1 MLGSPPGFPV
11 FASPQ
16 NHAVSRRSF
25 FPSQLGGRIPQ
36 KTECPNRARRLEKTC
51 YAVRSHGRSDCITVK
66 AIISFYQS
74 SIGKKWIVALTGLV
88 LVGFVTGHMI
98 GNLQI
103 FLGQEP
109 LNKYAAFLQGL
120 GELLWVIRGVMLACL
135 GIHIVTTVLLSIQ
148 NAAATPQKYA
158 VTKSQSA
165 SIAAK
170 TMVVSG
176 TIVLS
181 FLIFHLLHF
190 TVLAIHPEWKG
201 WEDEL
206 GRHDVYSLVIVGF
219 RNPLATG
226 FYLLGLFLLCMH
238 LSHGIQSFI
247 QTLGVRTRK
256 IAEPL
261 SFASPYIAGLIFLGY
276 ASIPVASILH
286 IINPIGH

>member
-1 MLGSPPGFPV
+1 
-11 FASPQ
+11 
-16 NHAVSRRSF
+16 
-25 FPSQLGGRIPQ
+25 
-36 KTECPNRARRLEKTC
+36 
-51 YAVRSHGRSDCITVK
+51 VK

-120 GELLWVIRGVMLACL
+120 GELLWVIRGVMLACI
-135 GIHIVTTVLLSIQ
+135 GIHIVTTVLLTIQ
-148 NAAATPQKYA
+148 NSAASPQKYA

-170 TMVVSG
+170 TMVISG
-176 TIVLS
+176 SILAC
-181 FLIFHLLHF
+181 FLVFHLLHF
-190 TVLAIHPEWKG
+190 TALYIHPEWKG
-201 WEDEL
+201 WEDAL

-219 RNPLATG
+219 RDPLASG
-226 FYLLGLFLLCMH
+226 FYLVGLFLLCMH

-261 SFASPYIAGLIFLGY
+261 SFASPYLAGLIFLGY
-276 ASIPVASILH
+276 ASIPVASFLGIIKPILAH
-286 IINPIGH
+286 

>member
-1 MLGSPPGFPV
+1 M
-11 FASPQ
+11 
-16 NHAVSRRSF
+16 
-25 FPSQLGGRIPQ
+25 
-36 KTECPNRARRLEKTC
+36 
-51 YAVRSHGRSDCITVK
+51 K

-103 FLGQEP
+103 FLGHEA
-109 LNKYAAFLQGL
+109 LNRYAAFLQGL
-120 GELLWVIRGVMLACL
+120 GELLWVIRGVMLACI
-135 GIHIVTTVLLSIQ
+135 GVHIITTALLWVQ
-148 NAAATPQKYA
+148 NNAATPQKYA
-158 VTKSQSA
+158 VNNPQAAT
-165 SIAAK
+165 IAAK
-170 TMVVSG
+170 TMIVSGLIVVS
-176 TIVLS
+176 
-181 FLIFHLLHF
+181 FLVFHLLHF
-190 TVLAIHPEWKG
+190 TALAIHPEWKL

-219 RNPLATG
+219 RDPLVTG
-226 FYLLGLFLLCMH
+226 FYLLGLFLLCLH

-256 IAEPL
+256 IAEPI
-261 SFASPYIAGLIFLGY
+261 SFASPYLAGLIFLGY

>member
-1 MLGSPPGFPV
+1 M
-11 FASPQ
+11 
-16 NHAVSRRSF
+16 
-25 FPSQLGGRIPQ
+25 
-36 KTECPNRARRLEKTC
+36 
-51 YAVRSHGRSDCITVK
+51 K

-109 LNKYAAFLQGL
+109 LNVYAKFLQGL
-120 GELLWVIRGVMLACL
+120 GELLWVIRGVMLACF
-135 GIHIVTTVLLSIQ
+135 GIHLVTTALLKIQ

-158 VTKSQSA
+158 VAKSQA
-165 SIAAK
+165 STIAAK
-170 TMVVSG
+170 TMIVSG
-176 TIVLS
+176 TILAC

-190 TVLAIHPEWKG
+190 TAQTIHTEWQN
-201 WEDEL
+201 WHDAE

-219 RNPLATG
+219 RDPLATG
-226 FYLLGLFLLCMH
+226 FYLVGLFLLCLH

-247 QTLGVRTRK
+247 QTLGLRTRK

-261 SFASPYIAGLIFLGY
+261 SIASPFIAGLIFLGY
-276 ASIPVASILH
+276 ASIPVASFLH

>member
-1 MLGSPPGFPV
+1 
-11 FASPQ
+11 
-16 NHAVSRRSF
+16 
-25 FPSQLGGRIPQ
+25 
-36 KTECPNRARRLEKTC
+36 
-51 YAVRSHGRSDCITVK
+51 VK

-109 LNKYAAFLQGL
+109 LNIYAKFLQGL
-120 GELLWVIRGVMLACL
+120 GELLWVIRGVMLACF
-135 GIHIVTTVLLSIQ
+135 GIHLVTTALLKIQ

-158 VTKSQSA
+158 VAKSQA
-165 SIAAK
+165 STIAAK
-170 TMVVSG
+170 TMIVSG
-176 TIVLS
+176 TILAC

-190 TVLAIHPEWKG
+190 TAQIIHPEWRDLHDAHG
-201 WEDEL
+201 M
-206 GRHDVYSLVIVGF
+206 HDVYSLVILGF
-219 RNPLATG
+219 RDPLATG
-226 FYLLGLFLLCMH
+226 FYLLGLFLLCLH

-247 QTLGVRTRK
+247 QTLGLRTRK

-261 SFASPYIAGLIFLGY
+261 SIASPFIAGLIFLGY
-276 ASIPVASILH
+276 ASIPVASFLH

>member
-1 MLGSPPGFPV
+1 
-11 FASPQ
+11 
-16 NHAVSRRSF
+16 
-25 FPSQLGGRIPQ
+25 
-36 KTECPNRARRLEKTC
+36 
-51 YAVRSHGRSDCITVK
+51 VK

-120 GELLWVIRGVMLACL
+120 GELLWVIRGVMFACI

-148 NAAATPQKYA
+148 NSAASPQKYA
-158 VTKSQSA
+158 VAKSQSA
-165 SIAAK
+165 TIGAK
-170 TMVVSG
+170 TMIISG
-176 TIVLS
+176 SILVC
-181 FLIFHLLHF
+181 FLVFHLLHF
-190 TVLAIHPEWKG
+190 TTLSIHPEWRELYDEKG
-201 WEDEL
+201 L
-206 GRHDVYSLVIVGF
+206 HDVYSLVILGF
-219 RNPLATG
+219 QNPLATG

-247 QTLGVRTRK
+247 QTLGIRTRK

-261 SFASPYIAGLIFLGY
+261 TMASPFLAGLIFLGY
-276 ASIPVASILH
+276 ASIPVACFLGILK
-286 IINPIGH
+286 PILAH

>member
-1 MLGSPPGFPV
+1 
-11 FASPQ
+11 
-16 NHAVSRRSF
+16 
-25 FPSQLGGRIPQ
+25 
-36 KTECPNRARRLEKTC
+36 
-51 YAVRSHGRSDCITVK
+51 VK

-120 GELLWVIRGVMLACL
+120 GELLWIIRGVLLACI
-135 GIHIVTTVLLSIQ
+135 GVHIVTTVLLTLQ

-176 TIVLS
+176 SILVC

-190 TVLAIHPEWKG
+190 TTLSIYPDWKN
-201 WEDEL
+201 WEDAM

-219 RNPLATG
+219 QNPLATG

-238 LSHGIQSFI
+238 LSYGIQSFI

-261 SFASPYIAGLIFLGY
+261 STASPYLAGLIFLGY
-276 ASIPVASILH
+276 ASIPVASILGILKPLH
-286 IINPIGH
+286 

>member
-1 MLGSPPGFPV
+1 
-11 FASPQ
+11 
-16 NHAVSRRSF
+16 
-25 FPSQLGGRIPQ
+25 
-36 KTECPNRARRLEKTC
+36 
-51 YAVRSHGRSDCITVK
+51 VK
-66 AIISFYQS
+66 ALISFYQS

-120 GELLWVIRGVMLACL
+120 GELLWIIRGVMAASI

-148 NAAATPQKYA
+148 NSAATPQKYA
-158 VTKSQSA
+158 VTRSQSA

-170 TMVVSG
+170 TMIWSGLIVVS
-176 TIVLS
+176 
-181 FLIFHLLHF
+181 FLVFHLLHF
-190 TVLAIHPEWKG
+190 TAQAIHPEWQG
-201 WEDEL
+201 WHDAE
-206 GRHDVYSLVIVGF
+206 GRHDVFSLVIVGF
-219 RNPLATG
+219 RDYPLVSA

-261 SFASPYIAGLIFLGY
+261 STASPYLAGLIFLGY

-286 IINPIGH
+286 IIKPIGH

>member
-1 MLGSPPGFPV
+1 MAGLIV
-11 FASPQ
+11 
-16 NHAVSRRSF
+16 
-25 FPSQLGGRIPQ
+25 
-36 KTECPNRARRLEKTC
+36 T
-51 YAVRSHGRSDCITVK
+51 TVK

-120 GELLWVIRGVMLACL
+120 GELLWVIRGVLFACL
-135 GIHIVTTVLLSIQ
+135 GVHIVTTVLLSIQ
-148 NAAATPQKYA
+148 NNAATPQKYA
-158 VTKSQSA
+158 VTQSQAA

-170 TMVVSG
+170 TMIISG
-176 TIVLS
+176 LIVLC
-181 FLIFHLLHF
+181 FLCFHLLHF
-190 TVLAIHPEWKG
+190 TVLAIHPEWKD
-201 WEDEL
+201 WEDQL

-261 SFASPYIAGLIFLGY
+261 STASPYLAGLIFLGY

>member
-1 MLGSPPGFPV
+1 M
-11 FASPQ
+11 
-16 NHAVSRRSF
+16 
-25 FPSQLGGRIPQ
+25 
-36 KTECPNRARRLEKTC
+36 
-51 YAVRSHGRSDCITVK
+51 K

-120 GELLWVIRGVMLACL
+120 GELLWVIRGVLGAC
-135 GIHIVTTVLLSIQ
+135 IAVHIVTTVLLTIQ

-158 VTKSQSA
+158 VSNPQAAT
-165 SIAAK
+165 IAAK
-170 TMVVSG
+170 TMAISG
-176 TIVLS
+176 SIVLC

-190 TVLAIHPEWKG
+190 TVLSIHPEWKL
-201 WEDEL
+201 WEDPE
-206 GRHDVYSLVIVGF
+206 GRHDVYSLVIAGF
-219 RNPLATG
+219 REPLVTG

-247 QTLGVRTRK
+247 QTLGLRSRK
-256 IAEPL
+256 IADAL
-261 SFASPYIAGLIFLGY
+261 TTASPFLAGLIFLGY

-286 IINPIGH
+286 LINPIGH

>member
-1 MLGSPPGFPV
+1 M
-11 FASPQ
+11 
-16 NHAVSRRSF
+16 
-25 FPSQLGGRIPQ
+25 
-36 KTECPNRARRLEKTC
+36 
-51 YAVRSHGRSDCITVK
+51 K

-120 GELLWVIRGVMLACL
+120 GELLWVIRGVLGAC
-135 GIHIVTTVLLSIQ
+135 IAVHIVTTVLLTIQ

-158 VTKSQSA
+158 VSNPQAAT
-165 SIAAK
+165 IAAK
-170 TMVVSG
+170 TMAISG
-176 TIVLS
+176 SIVLC

-190 TVLAIHPEWKG
+190 TVLSIHPEWKL
-201 WEDEL
+201 WEDPE

-219 RNPLATG
+219 REPLVTG

-247 QTLGVRTRK
+247 QTLGLRSRK
-256 IAEPL
+256 IADAL
-261 SFASPYIAGLIFLGY
+261 TTASPFLAGLIFLGY

-286 IINPIGH
+286 LINPIGH

>member
-1 MLGSPPGFPV
+1 M
-11 FASPQ
+11 
-16 NHAVSRRSF
+16 
-25 FPSQLGGRIPQ
+25 
-36 KTECPNRARRLEKTC
+36 
-51 YAVRSHGRSDCITVK
+51 K

-120 GELLWVIRGVMLACL
+120 GELLWVIRGVMAAC
-135 GIHIVTTVLLSIQ
+135 IVVHIITTVLLWIQ
-148 NAAATPQKYA
+148 DNAATPQKYA
-158 VTKSQSA
+158 VNNPQAAT
-165 SIAAK
+165 IAAK
-170 TMVVSG
+170 TMIVSG
-176 TIVLS
+176 LIVVC
-181 FLIFHLLHF
+181 FLVFHLLHF
-190 TVLAIHPEWKG
+190 TALAIHPEWKL

-219 RNPLATG
+219 RDPLVTG
-226 FYLLGLFLLCMH
+226 FYLLGLFLLCLH

-247 QTLGVRTRK
+247 QTLGLRTRK
-256 IAEPL
+256 IADPI
-261 SFASPYIAGLIFLGY
+261 SFASPYLAGLIFLGY

>member
-1 MLGSPPGFPV
+1 M
-11 FASPQ
+11 
-16 NHAVSRRSF
+16 
-25 FPSQLGGRIPQ
+25 
-36 KTECPNRARRLEKTC
+36 
-51 YAVRSHGRSDCITVK
+51 K

-74 SIGKKWIVALTGLV
+74 SIGKKWIVALTGFM

-103 FLGQEP
+103 FLGHEA

-120 GELLWVIRGVMLACL
+120 GELLWVIRGVMLAAI
-135 GIHIVTTVLLSIQ
+135 GVHIVTTVLLSIQ

-176 TIVLS
+176 SILAC
-181 FLIFHLLHF
+181 FLVFHLLHF
-190 TVLAIHPEWKG
+190 TAQTIHPEWKTWHDTEG
-201 WEDEL
+201 L
-206 GRHDVYSLVIVGF
+206 HDVYSLVIVGF
-219 RNPLATG
+219 KDPLVTG

-247 QTLGVRTRK
+247 QTLGLRSRK
-256 IAEPL
+256 IADTL
-261 SFASPYIAGLIFLGY
+261 TLASPFLAGLIFLGY
-276 ASIPVASILH
+276 ASIPVASILG
-286 IINPIGH
+286 IIKALPHH

>member
-1 MLGSPPGFPV
+1 MVGLIV
-11 FASPQ
+11 
-16 NHAVSRRSF
+16 
-25 FPSQLGGRIPQ
+25 
-36 KTECPNRARRLEKTC
+36 T
-51 YAVRSHGRSDCITVK
+51 TVK

-120 GELLWVIRGVMLACL
+120 GELLWVIRGVMLACI
-135 GIHIVTTVLLSIQ
+135 GIHIVTTVLLTIQ

-158 VTKSQSA
+158 VTKSQAA
-165 SIAAK
+165 SIGAK
-170 TMVVSG
+170 TMAVSG
-176 TIVLS
+176 TIILC

-190 TVLAIHPEWKG
+190 TTLSIHPEWQG
-201 WEDEL
+201 WHDAE

-219 RNPLATG
+219 QNPLASG

-247 QTLGVRTRK
+247 QTLGLRSRK
-256 IAEPL
+256 IADTL
-261 SFASPYIAGLIFLGY
+261 TTASPYLAGLIFLGY
-276 ASIPVASILH
+276 ASIPVACFLGILK
-286 IINPIGH
+286 PILTHAH

>member
-1 MLGSPPGFPV
+1 
-11 FASPQ
+11 
-16 NHAVSRRSF
+16 
-25 FPSQLGGRIPQ
+25 
-36 KTECPNRARRLEKTC
+36 
-51 YAVRSHGRSDCITVK
+51 VK
-66 AIISFYQS
+66 AIISFYQ

-120 GELLWVIRGVMLACL
+120 GELLWVIRGVMLACI
-135 GIHIVTTVLLSIQ
+135 GIHIVTTVLLTIQ
-148 NAAATPQKYA
+148 NSAASPQKYA

-170 TMVVSG
+170 TMVISG
-176 TIVLS
+176 SILAC
-181 FLIFHLLHF
+181 FLVFHLLHF
-190 TVLAIHPEWKG
+190 TALYIHPEWKG
-201 WEDEL
+201 WEDAL

-219 RNPLATG
+219 RDPLASG
-226 FYLLGLFLLCMH
+226 FYLVGLFLLCMH

-261 SFASPYIAGLIFLGY
+261 SFASPYLAGLIFLGY
-276 ASIPVASILH
+276 ASIPVASFLGIIKPILAH
-286 IINPIGH
+286 

>member
-1 MLGSPPGFPV
+1 
-11 FASPQ
+11 
-16 NHAVSRRSF
+16 
-25 FPSQLGGRIPQ
+25 
-36 KTECPNRARRLEKTC
+36 
-51 YAVRSHGRSDCITVK
+51 VK

-120 GELLWVIRGVMLACL
+120 GELLWVIRGVLGAC
-135 GIHIVTTVLLSIQ
+135 IAVHIVTTVLLTIQ

-158 VTKSQSA
+158 VSNPQAAT
-165 SIAAK
+165 IAAK
-170 TMVVSG
+170 TMAISG
-176 TIVLS
+176 SIVLI
-181 FLIFHLLHF
+181 FLIFHLRHF
-190 TVLAIHPEWKG
+190 TLLSIHPEWKL
-201 WEDEL
+201 WEDPE
-206 GRHDVYSLVIVGF
+206 GRHDVYSLVIAGF
-219 RNPLATG
+219 REPLVTG

-247 QTLGVRTRK
+247 QTLGLRSRK
-256 IAEPL
+256 IADAL
-261 SFASPYIAGLIFLGY
+261 TTASPFLAGLIFLGY

-286 IINPIGH
+286 LINPIGH